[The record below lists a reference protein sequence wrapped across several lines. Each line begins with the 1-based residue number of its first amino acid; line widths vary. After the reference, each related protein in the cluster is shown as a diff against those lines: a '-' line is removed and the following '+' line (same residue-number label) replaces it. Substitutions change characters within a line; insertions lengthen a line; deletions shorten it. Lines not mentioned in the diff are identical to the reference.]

1 LQQSAVTTAPGD
13 ELPAYVPAPKSLVSS
28 TAATEVAAVNPN
40 INGEARAVLTSLTKP
55 IETAVGPISARGRS
69 AELSLTPD
77 NQSMRV
83 GESRRFALDLKS
95 DAPLSLA
102 IIALRFDP
110 KVVKVRA
117 VSASDG
123 GGANFTQSTDASG
136 VLLISIANLNGMTG
150 PGTLL
155 FIDVEGVGPGDA
167 RLTLDSGAMHLAATD
182 AQSVTVNALPVSAT
196 VKQ

>member
-1 LQQSAVTTAPGD
+1 
-13 ELPAYVPAPKSLVSS
+13 
-28 TAATEVAAVNPN
+28 
-40 INGEARAVLTSLTKP
+40 VLTSLTKP
-55 IETAVGPISARGRS
+55 LEAAVTPLSARIRT

-95 DAPLSLA
+95 DVPLSLA

-117 VSASDG
+117 VSASEG
-123 GGANFTQSTDASG
+123 GGANFTQSTDAAG
-136 VLLISIANLNGMTG
+136 VCLISISNLNGMTG

-155 FIDVEGVGPGDA
+155 FIDVEGIAPGDA
-167 RLTLDSGAMHLAATD
+167 RLTLDNGAMHVAATD
-182 AQSVTVNALPVSAT
+182 AQSVTVNALPVSAL